1 MKNYKERFK
10 KLLDYYKE
18 ELSNLKKEEVEI
30 VAKLEVFLYLLEEIN
45 FKNKDI
51 SKTWA
56 LLTGYH
62 KNEQVNVSLMEKE
75 IDLINKARGFLTELY
90 GSKAFD
96 YYIETYMNITNIN
109 ELLYSL
115 RKENKDV
122 FFQVNYSKKLE
133 ERKKRIKELFGSE
146 IDIVNNKMKIFK
158 EGVGEFY
165 EEGVFERVKFKEIKL
180 KDKKTKLMLDE

>member
-56 LLTGYH
+56 Y
-62 KNEQVNVSLMEKE
+62 
-75 IDLINKARGFLTELY
+75 
-90 GSKAFD
+90 
-96 YYIETYMNITNIN
+96 
-109 ELLYSL
+109 
-115 RKENKDV
+115 
-122 FFQVNYSKKLE
+122 
-133 ERKKRIKELFGSE
+133 
-146 IDIVNNKMKIFK
+146 
-158 EGVGEFY
+158 
-165 EEGVFERVKFKEIKL
+165 
-180 KDKKTKLMLDE
+180 